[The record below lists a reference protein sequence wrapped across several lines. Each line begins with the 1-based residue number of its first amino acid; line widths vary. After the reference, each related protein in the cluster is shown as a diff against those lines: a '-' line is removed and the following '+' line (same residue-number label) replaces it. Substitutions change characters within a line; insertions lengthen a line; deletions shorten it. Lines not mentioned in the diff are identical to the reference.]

1 MLRSFLIMTALITPT
16 SYLWAED
23 IQLRCDPVSGSSD
36 PLMVRV
42 MPSAPEVFVKQ
53 GEVARTYIP
62 RTYQKNDKDSPGY
75 GWTICKYT
83 ETDYA
88 RIDDDKIDFG
98 TTSQNVNTCGERYY
112 LIAPGTLH
120 DIENRKYSIDRDTG
134 VLTENSVYNIVVRR
148 YQCAVW
154 ARKAIP

>member
-1 MLRSFLIMTALITPT
+1 MLRSFLVMTALITPT

-62 RTYQKNDKDSPGY
+62 RTYRKNDKDSPVMAGPSAN
-75 GWTICKYT
+75 IQ
-83 ETDYA
+83 
-88 RIDDDKIDFG
+88 RP
-98 TTSQNVNTCGERYY
+98 TTP
-112 LIAPGTLH
+112 A
-120 DIENRKYSIDRDTG
+120 
-134 VLTENSVYNIVVRR
+134 LTTT
-148 YQCAVW
+148 
-154 ARKAIP
+154 K